1 MENKELI
8 DLRVISVNDLY
19 NKLCTV
25 LSFNEVIKLYKL
37 LKFKMENLEDEPIL
51 TTYCYKSNDKEV
63 K

>member
-19 NKLCTV
+19 DKLCTV

-37 LKFKMENLEDEPIL
+37 LLCIRFEVMEKNYSRNKYHI
-51 TTYCYKSNDKEV
+51 C
-63 K
+63 